1 MVRQSKASTMRLVL
15 LSAIF
20 TLIASGQDAAAPLWD
35 VEMKAGKTAF
45 AFGNYTMAVQ
55 RYQEALKQADAAAAS
70 DEALIPIL
78 QALAIALRTE
88 NKAPEAQQV
97 LERLL
102 AVTGRVYGVHGLPTA
117 NVLSDLALV
126 QRSQDL
132 RKEAAS
138 TISQAI
144 EVRLRQPQS
153 VTAEVARDV
162 TLAGTLQREMGESEP
177 AKNFYVQAVSLWGS
191 LPESGLMI
199 LTALDPLAAHYRDES
214 MYADAE
220 ALYNRALR
228 VREAVVGPKDAEL
241 IGTLDSL
248 AYVLFGLKK
257 YPEAEEAYKRLL
269 AIWESSGGPDHP
281 MVALTLDK
289 MAVFYIEQKRFEEA
303 ESVTTRALSIRANSV
318 IDSSQRVA
326 RTLAG
331 QRKTDEAADL
341 YERTLRVASDLRV
354 GDNAKPVLITLRDY
368 SIFLRDNQKDA
379 RADAIGRRIREAM
392 QSAGNNQPQ
401 APKPVP
407 KGAKKLPPKSTR

>member
-1 MVRQSKASTMRLVL
+1 MRLVVL
-15 LSAIF
+15 AAVF
-20 TLIASGQDAAAPLWD
+20 TLIAFAQETAPLWD
-35 VEMKAGKTAF
+35 VEMKAGKTAY
-45 AFGNYTMAVQ
+45 AFGNYTMALQ
-55 RYQEALKQADAAAAS
+55 RYGEALKQAEAATVS

-78 QALAIALRTE
+78 QALAIALRTD
-88 NKAPEAQQV
+88 NRAPEAQQV

-102 AVTGRVYGVHGLPTA
+102 AVTERVHGVDGLPTA

-126 QRSQDL
+126 QRSQEL
-132 RKEAAS
+132 RKEAAM
-138 TISQAI
+138 TISKAI

-162 TLAGTLQREMGESEP
+162 TLAGTLQREMGEAEP

-199 LTALDPLAAHYRDES
+199 LTALDPLAALHRDES
-214 MYADAE
+214 AYPEAE
-220 ALYNRALR
+220 LLYNRALR

-257 YPEAEEAYKRLL
+257 YAEAEEAYKRLL
-269 AIWESSGGPDHP
+269 AIWESSGGLDHP

-289 MAVFYIEQKRFEEA
+289 MTVFYIEQKRFEEA
-303 ESVTTRALSIRANSV
+303 EAVASRALNIRANAV
-318 IDSSQRVA
+318 IDSSQRMA

-331 QRKTDEAADL
+331 QRKVEEASDL
-341 YERTLRVASDLRV
+341 YERTLRVAADLHV
-354 GDNAKPVLITLRDY
+354 GDDAKPVLITLRDF
-368 SIFLRDNQKDA
+368 SMFLRDNKRDA
-379 RADAIGRRIREAM
+379 PADAMGRRIREAM

-407 KGAKKLPPKSTR
+407 KGAKKLPPKPTR

>member
-1 MVRQSKASTMRLVL
+1 MRLAL
-15 LSAIF
+15 IPAMF
-20 TLIASGQDAAAPLWD
+20 TFLAFGQDTPPLWD
-35 VEMKAGKTAF
+35 VEVKAGKTAF
-45 AFGNYTMAVQ
+45 AFGNYPMAVQ
-55 RYQEALKQADAAAAS
+55 RYQEALKQAEAAKPS
-70 DEALIPIL
+70 DDALIPIL
-78 QALAIALRTE
+78 QALAIGLRMD

-102 AVTGRVYGVHGLPTA
+102 SVTRRVHGLQGLPTA

-132 RKEAAS
+132 RKEASS

-144 EVRLRQPQS
+144 EVRLRQPES

-162 TLAGTLQREMGESEP
+162 TLAGTLQREMGEAEA
-177 AKNFYVQAVSLWGS
+177 AKDFYVQAVSLWGS

-199 LTALDPLAAHYRDES
+199 LTALDPLAALYRDAS
-214 MYADAE
+214 AYAE
-220 ALYNRALR
+220 AEMLYSRALR

-257 YPEAEEAYKRLL
+257 YTEAEEAYKRLL
-269 AIWESSGGPDHP
+269 AIWELSGGPDHP

-289 MAVFYIEQKRFEEA
+289 MAVFYLEQKRFEDA
-303 ESVTTRALSIRANSV
+303 ESVAGRALSIRAHAA
-318 IDSSQRVA
+318 IDSSQRAA

-331 QRKTDEAADL
+331 QRKFDEAVDL
-341 YERTLRVASDLRV
+341 YERTLRAASDLRV
-354 GDNAKPVLITLRDY
+354 GDDAKPVMIALREY
-368 SIFLRDNQKDA
+368 SVFLRDNQKDA
-379 RADAIGRRIREAM
+379 RADAIGRRLLEVL
-392 QSAGNNQPQ
+392 QSTGKVQVS

-407 KGAKKLPPKSTR
+407 SGAKKLPPKFTR